1 MTTYTKSGKP
11 RKKRA
16 KTGRVCSMSDFG
28 QRNLF
33 PWDMC
38 EIVSANG
45 TVETVAVMVADNI
58 SGSRKGKT
66 EDHEEYVYVDL
77 NGFT

>member
-16 KTGRVCSMSDFG
+16 KTGRVCSMNDFG

-45 TVETVAVMVADNI
+45 TVETVAVMVADN
-58 SGSRKGKT
+58 GSRK
-66 EDHEEYVYVDL
+66 DDRYVYDTVDL
-77 NGFT
+77 KDYF